1 MAKQMQGVPAD
12 TVGVQVPA
20 GRIAVRRGRW
30 QTVLQARDK
39 PMVYRL
45 HAVQGLAV
53 EVDGAARTI
62 RVEAGTSV
70 DVLAKRIR
78 VRAAGATQA
87 AHGWYVLIS

>member
-1 MAKQMQGVPAD
+1 
-12 TVGVQVPA
+12 
-20 GRIAVRRGRW
+20 
-30 QTVLQARDK
+30 
-39 PMVYRL
+39 MVYRL
-45 HAVQGLAV
+45 HAVQSLAV

-62 RVEAGTSV
+62 RVEAGASV